1 MPGALGMVTDGG
13 IGTYPEQTMREFV
26 DLTMSLVEFFKDGF
40 IVGEFRD
47 ATGWAFSG
55 ASWSLSGASG
65 HDFLSSAFR
74 TESRWLENASRMRPE
89 SMP

>member
-1 MPGALGMVTDGG
+1 MVTDGG

-26 DLTMSLVEFFKDGF
+26 DLAMSLVEFFNDGF

-55 ASWSLSGASG
+55 ASG
-65 HDFLSSAFR
+65 HDFLSSAFRGVQALTLLR
-74 TESRWLENASRMRPE
+74 TESRWLENASRIRLA